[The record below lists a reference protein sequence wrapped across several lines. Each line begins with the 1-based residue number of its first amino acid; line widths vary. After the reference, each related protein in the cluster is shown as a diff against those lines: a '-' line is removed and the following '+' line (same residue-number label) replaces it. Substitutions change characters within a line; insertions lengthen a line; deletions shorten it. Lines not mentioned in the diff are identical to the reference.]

1 MMDSVSPAINT
12 PNLKS
17 PISRK
22 RKRGRHAVAC
32 ESCHRRKQR
41 CNGSRPCFNCERRGV
56 GGSCSYNHLED
67 DGERA
72 AQRPRQPMVTSPVTS
87 FAAPV
92 TPTPSIPTQETERP
106 DVSSTVPGA
115 IPSRPSSS
123 GGRRQGESGQDQQAE
138 YPVGN
143 LFKSRD
149 APSFFGSSYFGPQAA
164 AKIIQAPAPE
174 LSSGLCQKAQ
184 ASSTHSFRDEGGPFS
199 QIWELLGLLPR
210 KKSTVDRLTD
220 CFLNELNWAI
230 DAVQPTSF
238 KAKYENFWS
247 RKFGFD
253 DFATIDLRWL
263 ALLFIVMAYGVL
275 LDCPKPR
282 NKEVQ
287 REVYETSQ
295 RFYWAA
301 RRAIVIAPTFYGEST
316 DLVRAGVLVTR
327 YLIYT
332 RRVPESWLTTSF
344 AMRMAQAQ
352 GMHIDGERWRL
363 PRKETE
369 TRRRLWSNLYMLDK
383 TIALALGRPFAIVDQ
398 QCLVKQ
404 ASNVWLDDLSDDE
417 AANIPEAPLSEPTAS
432 VFSRLAHELAVVVGK
447 IQERCFGLFTVSYE
461 TVLTLDKE
469 IETWR
474 SRLPQYFEL
483 DDPDTSNDERLP
495 FLPWQ
500 RLHLHSM
507 YHFARVTLH
516 RPFLLRQSITNRY
529 KHSHDVCIASAC
541 ADLEMGLKLFSQP
554 LNDRLKWSLGPHNL
568 FNSALVLG
576 IIAVRD
582 PHSRRSHAI
591 LEDLAAYCEM
601 QRNDVWLNEFALAEV
616 KIVELCVK
624 KARQSQPPVPNPM
637 VPLALASPAERP
649 LQSVSHPS
657 MMTTQPQQLPAES
670 PEFDPLLVGLGLPYS
685 TSSAQMTWDD
695 PGFFLPESGDLSQ
708 WEHVI
713 NTIMHDQTN
722 S

>member
-1 MMDSVSPAINT
+1 MLQLRAPRQDDDNSTPRPRPPINTSPAVGNFATPVSPSRT
-12 PNLKS
+12 PRIPAQK
-17 PISRK
+17 
-22 RKRGRHAVAC
+22 AD
-32 ESCHRRKQR
+32 
-41 CNGSRPCFNCERRGV
+41 RRGESSSA
-56 GGSCSYNHLED
+56 G
-67 DGERA
+67 RA
-72 AQRPRQPMVTSPVTS
+72 AT
-87 FAAPV
+87 
-92 TPTPSIPTQETERP
+92 
-106 DVSSTVPGA
+106 
-115 IPSRPSSS
+115 PSRPTSS
-123 GGRRQGESGQDQQAE
+123 GGRQQAGENGQDQQSE

-143 LFKSRD
+143 LFESRD

-164 AKIIQAPAPE
+164 AKIIQAPAPD
-174 LSSGLCQKAQ
+174 LSSGVLSKAQ

-220 CFLNELNWAI
+220 CFLSELNWAI

-238 KAKYENFWS
+238 KAKYETFWS

-263 ALLFIVMAYGVL
+263 ALLFIVMAFGVL
-275 LDCPKPR
+275 LDRPEPR
-282 NKEVQ
+282 DKGGQ
-287 REVYETSQ
+287 REAHEASQ

-301 RRAIVIAPTFYGEST
+301 RRAIVVAPTFYGEST

-327 YLIYT
+327 YLIYA

-369 TRRRLWSNLYMLDK
+369 TRRRLWSSLYVLDK
-383 TIALALGRPFAIVDQ
+383 TIALGLGRPFAIVDQ

-404 ASNVWLDDLSDDE
+404 ASNVWLDELDDE
-417 AANIPEAPLSEPTAS
+417 EAATAPEAPLSEPTAS

-447 IQERCFGLFTVSYE
+447 IQQRCFGLFTVSYE
-461 TVLTLDKE
+461 TVLALDKE

-474 SRLPQYFEL
+474 SRLPPYFEL
-483 DDPDTSNDERLP
+483 VDPDTSKDERRP
-495 FLPWQ
+495 YLPWQ

-541 ADLEMGLKLFSQP
+541 ADLDMGLKLFGQP
-554 LNDRLKWSLGPHNL
+554 LSDRLKWSLGPHNL

-582 PHSRRSHAI
+582 PHSRRSQAI
-591 LEDLAAYCEM
+591 LEDLTAYCEM
-601 QRNDVWLNEFALAEV
+601 QKNDVWLNEFALAEV

-624 KARQSQPPVPNPM
+624 KARQSHPAPPSQI
-637 VPLALASPAERP
+637 VPLALAHPVEQP
-649 LQSVSHPS
+649 VQSVGRANVMP
-657 MMTTQPQQLPAES
+657 TQPQLSVES
-670 PEFDPLLVGLGLPYS
+670 PQFDPLMAGLGLPFS

-695 PGFFLPESGDLSQ
+695 PGFFLPENGDLSQ

-713 NTIMHDQTN
+713 NTIMHDQMNT
-722 S
+722 

>member
-1 MMDSVSPAINT
+1 MVASPAVNFA
-12 PNLKS
+12 S
-17 PISRK
+17 PISPT
-22 RKRGRHAVAC
+22 
-32 ESCHRRKQR
+32 ST
-41 CNGSRPCFNCERRGV
+41 
-56 GGSCSYNHLED
+56 
-67 DGERA
+67 
-72 AQRPRQPMVTSPVTS
+72 PRVP
-87 FAAPV
+87 A
-92 TPTPSIPTQETERP
+92 QETDQPEG
-106 DVSSTVPGA
+106 SSTAGGA
-115 IPSRPSSS
+115 VPSRSTSS
-123 GGRRQGESGQDQQAE
+123 GGRRQAGENGQDQQSE

-143 LFKSRD
+143 LFESRD

-174 LSSGLCQKAQ
+174 LSSGLLSKAQ

-238 KAKYENFWS
+238 KAKYRNFWS

-282 NKEVQ
+282 NKEAQ
-287 REVYETSQ
+287 REVHETSQ

-398 QCLVKQ
+398 QCFVKQ
-404 ASNVWLDDLSDDE
+404 ASNVWLDELDDQE
-417 AANIPEAPLSEPTAS
+417 AAAVPEAALSEPTAS
-432 VFSRLAHELAVVVGK
+432 VFSRLAHELAAVVGK

-461 TVLTLDKE
+461 TVLALDKE
-469 IETWR
+469 IESWR
-474 SRLPQYFEL
+474 SRLPPYFEL
-483 DDPDTSNDERLP
+483 DDPDTSKDQRLP

-529 KHSHDVCIASAC
+529 KYSHDICIASAC
-541 ADLEMGLKLFSQP
+541 ADLDMGLKLFSQP

-582 PHSRRSHAI
+582 PHSRRSQAI

-624 KARQSQPPVPNPM
+624 KARQSQPAAPNQM
-637 VPLALASPAERP
+637 LPLALADPPERP
-649 LQSVSHPS
+649 VQSAGRTNVMP
-657 MMTTQPQQLPAES
+657 TQPQLLVES
-670 PEFDPLLVGLGLPYS
+670 PDFDPLLAGLGLPFS
-685 TSSAQMTWDD
+685 TSSTQMTWDD
-695 PGFFLPESGDLSQ
+695 PGFFLPENGDLSQ

-713 NTIMHDQTN
+713 NTIMHDQA
-722 S
+722 SA

>member
-1 MMDSVSPAINT
+1 MFQLRTARINFATPASPSAA
-12 PNLKS
+12 
-17 PISRK
+17 
-22 RKRGRHAVAC
+22 GAV
-32 ESCHRRKQR
+32 
-41 CNGSRPCFNCERRGV
+41 PP
-56 GGSCSYNHLED
+56 ED
-67 DGERA
+67 AG
-72 AQRPRQPMVTSPVTS
+72 
-87 FAAPV
+87 
-92 TPTPSIPTQETERP
+92 RP
-106 DVSSTVPGA
+106 DGSSASGA
-115 IPSRPSSS
+115 TPPRTSSR
-123 GGRRQGESGQDQQAE
+123 GGGRQGEGGQDQQSE
-138 YPVGN
+138 SLVGS

-174 LSSGLCQKAQ
+174 LSSGLSQKAK
-184 ASSTHSFRDEGGPFS
+184 ACSTHSFRDEGGPFS

-210 KKSTVDRLTD
+210 KKSTCDRLTD

-230 DAVQPTSF
+230 DAVQPSSF

-275 LDCPKPR
+275 LDCPRPR
-282 NKEVQ
+282 NKEAQ
-287 REVYETSQ
+287 REVYDTSQ

-352 GMHIDGERWRL
+352 GMHIDGERWGL

-404 ASNVWLDDLSDDE
+404 ASNVWLDDLDDE
-417 AANIPEAPLSEPTAS
+417 EAAAVPEAPLSEPTAS

-447 IQERCFGLFTVSYE
+447 IQEQCFGLFTVSYE
-461 TVLTLDKE
+461 TVLALDKE
-469 IETWR
+469 MDAWR
-474 SRLPQYFEL
+474 GGLPPCFDLGE
-483 DDPDTSNDERLP
+483 PDTGQDGRLP

-529 KHSHDVCIASAC
+529 RHSHDVCIASAC
-541 ADLEMGLKLFSQP
+541 ADLDMGLKLFGQP
-554 LNDRLKWSLGPHNL
+554 LGDRLKWSLGPHNL

-582 PHSRRSHAI
+582 PHSRRSQAI

-601 QRNDVWLNEFALAEV
+601 QRNDVWLSEFAMAEV

-624 KARQSQPPVPNPM
+624 KARQSQPPPPPPVSAAAPFAPASASSSSRRPPQPAGQGLAVP
-637 VPLALASPAERP
+637 A
-649 LQSVSHPS
+649 
-657 MMTTQPQQLPAES
+657 QPQPPVES
-670 PEFDPLLVGLGLPYS
+670 PDFDPLMAAGLGLPYS
-685 TSSAQMTWDD
+685 TTSAQMTWDD

-708 WEHVI
+708 WEHVL
-713 NTIMHDQTN
+713 NTIMHDQTGGI
-722 S
+722 

>member
-1 MMDSVSPAINT
+1 M
-12 PNLKS
+12 L
-17 PISRK
+17 SRAS
-22 RKRGRHAVAC
+22 RVIGESRG
-32 ESCHRRKQR
+32 
-41 CNGSRPCFNCERRGV
+41 
-56 GGSCSYNHLED
+56 HLED
-67 DGERA
+67 DGERL
-72 AQRPRQPMVTSPVTS
+72 AQRSRPPIITSPVVS
-87 FAAPV
+87 FT
-92 TPTPSIPTQETERP
+92 TPLSPTTTPSIPTQEPERQ
-106 DVSSTVPGA
+106 DESSSGSGA
-115 IPSRPSSS
+115 IPSRSSSS
-123 GGRRQGESGQDQQAE
+123 GGGRRQTESGQDQPTE
-138 YPVGN
+138 YTVGN

-174 LSSGLCQKAQ
+174 LSSGLSQKAQ

-210 KKSTVDRLTD
+210 RKTTVDRLTD

-287 REVYETSQ
+287 REVHETSQ

-398 QCLVKQ
+398 QCMVKP
-404 ASNVWLDDLSDDE
+404 ASNVWLDDFNDEE
-417 AANIPEAPLSEPTAS
+417 AANVTEAPLSEPTPS

-474 SRLPQYFEL
+474 GRLPPYFEL
-483 DDPDTSNDERLP
+483 DDPDTSKDERLP

-541 ADLEMGLKLFSQP
+541 ADLGMGLKMFSQP

-582 PHSRRSHAI
+582 PHSRRSQAI

-624 KARQSQPPVPNPM
+624 KARQSQPPAPNPM
-637 VPLALASPAERP
+637 VPLALASPPERP
-649 LQSVSHPS
+649 TTSAGPQSV
-657 MMTTQPQQLPAES
+657 MATQPQLPVES
-670 PEFDPLLVGLGLPYS
+670 PDFDPLLVGLGLPYS

-722 S
+722 I

>member
-1 MMDSVSPAINT
+1 MTLPRSSK
-12 PNLKS
+12 L
-17 PISRK
+17 
-22 RKRGRHAVAC
+22 
-32 ESCHRRKQR
+32 
-41 CNGSRPCFNCERRGV
+41 
-56 GGSCSYNHLED
+56 
-67 DGERA
+67 
-72 AQRPRQPMVTSPVTS
+72 PRQNCRLVSES
-87 FAAPV
+87 FP
-92 TPTPSIPTQETERP
+92 R
-106 DVSSTVPGA
+106 
-115 IPSRPSSS
+115 
-123 GGRRQGESGQDQQAE
+123 
-138 YPVGN
+138 
-143 LFKSRD
+143 L
-149 APSFFGSSYFGPQAA
+149 
-164 AKIIQAPAPE
+164 
-174 LSSGLCQKAQ
+174 
-184 ASSTHSFRDEGGPFS
+184 
-199 QIWELLGLLPR
+199 R

-220 CFLNELNWAI
+220 CFLDELNWAI
-230 DAVQPTSF
+230 DAVQPASF
-238 KAKYENFWS
+238 KSKYDDFWS

-253 DFATIDLRWL
+253 DFSTIDLRWL
-263 ALLFIVMAYGVL
+263 ALLFIVMAYGAL
-275 LDCPKPR
+275 LDCPEPR

-287 REVYETSQ
+287 TELHETSQ

-332 RRVPESWLTTSF
+332 RRVPEAWLTTSF

-404 ASNVWLDDLSDDE
+404 ASNVWLDDLNDDE
-417 AANIPEAPLSEPTAS
+417 AAAVPEAPMSEPTAS
-432 VFSRLAHELAVVVGK
+432 VFSRLAHELAVVVGE

-474 SRLPQYFEL
+474 SRLPTYFEL
-483 DDPDTSNDERLP
+483 QNPDTSKDERLP

-529 KHSHDVCIASAC
+529 KHSQDVCIASAC
-541 ADLEMGLKLFSQP
+541 ADLDMGLKLFRQP

-582 PHSRRSHAI
+582 PHSRRSQAI
-591 LEDLAAYCEM
+591 LEDLSAYCSM
-601 QRNDVWLNEFALAEV
+601 QRNDIWLNEFALAEV
-616 KIVELCVK
+616 KIVELCVN
-624 KARQSQPPVPNPM
+624 KARQSQPPPPPPPPPPPTQTA
-637 VPLALASPAERP
+637 PLAWGDPTERSSSSSVQHIGRTNSSP
-649 LQSVSHPS
+649 
-657 MMTTQPQQLPAES
+657 TQPQPTVES
-670 PEFDPLLVGLGLPYS
+670 PDFDPLLGGLGLPFG
-685 TSSAQMTWDD
+685 TSNTQMTWDD
-695 PGFFLPESGDLSQ
+695 QGFFFPENGDLSQ

-713 NTIMHDQTN
+713 NTIMHDQIN
-722 S
+722 V